1 MGAKKEDESQMLSQ
15 PRYSCPTSILLQSVK
30 TIHKKL
36 WVIWSFCWTL
46 ILTQFSPKWSRAVFG
61 IYHHTKSE
69 NDIPKNFGALDC
81 KHNQLHNPSLRGG
94 ITKSHWTDVSNFHFT
109 KAKLKAKANSLL
121 VNILHLPYFCFLEQ
135 DRHFMLIAWCE
146 ITRCGDFYILSHS
159 VYSWL
164 NNQH

>member
-1 MGAKKEDESQMLSQ
+1 MIQWANCKWVLKRKMKVKCLVSLGTRVPQVYCCKVW
-15 PRYSCPTSILLQSVK
+15 RQS
-30 TIHKKL
+30 
-36 WVIWSFCWTL
+36 IWSFCWTL

-109 KAKLKAKANSLL
+109 KAKLKAKANSLSSKYFAFT
-121 VNILHLPYFCFLEQ
+121 ILL
-135 DRHFMLIAWCE
+135 
-146 ITRCGDFYILSHS
+146 LSGAG
-159 VYSWL
+159 
-164 NNQH
+164 